1 MSNQEAVELRSEPY
15 IKQMFEM
22 LLGRQVKLAA
32 APAFKLARDPVV
44 LATYVNESG
53 ELGGV
58 FVCDIPF
65 GANVGAALSLVPA
78 PEAAATIKKGQL
90 GEPIFGNLRE
100 VINVASRLFTTPK
113 TPRVILK
120 EVMVY
125 PCRLDPKVVQ
135 YLSKP
140 NVRADFTVE
149 VPGYGPGKFSLL
161 CS

>member
-1 MSNQEAVELRSEPY
+1 MANQEAAELRSEAY

-22 LLGRQVKLAA
+22 LLGRQVKLSA

-44 LATYVNESG
+44 LGTYVTETG

-65 GANVGAALSLVPA
+65 GANVGAALSLVSA
-78 PEAAATIKKGQL
+78 AEASSAIKKGQL
-90 GEPIFGNLRE
+90 GEPILGNLKE

-120 EVMVY
+120 EVMTY
-125 PCRLDPKVVQ
+125 PCRLDPKLVQ
-135 YLSKP
+135 YLAKP
-140 NVRADFTVE
+140 GTRADFSVE

-161 CS
+161 VS